1 MSKLIDITDKLNF
14 EEKPSVRVKNV
25 DLAINNDAVS
35 MLKVAALF
43 EDGNGK
49 SKDVIEMYHLLF
61 DESEREKIEKLK
73 LNMHDFN
80 ALISESAKIA
90 TGDLTDEGEVQTP
103 ATTCLMTLI

>member
-49 SKDVIEMYHLLF
+49 SKDVIKMYHLLF
-61 DESEREKIEKLK
+61 DESERKKIEKLQ
-73 LNMHDFN
+73 LNMHDFST
-80 ALISESAKIA
+80 LISESAKIVQ
-90 TGDLTDEGEVQTP
+90 GDLTDEGEAQTP
-103 ATTCLMTLI
+103 ATT

>member
-80 ALISESAKIA
+80 ALISESAKIS

-103 ATTCLMTLI
+103 ATT

>member
-73 LNMHDFN
+73 LNMHDFK
-80 ALISESAKIA
+80 ALISKSAKIA

-103 ATTCLMTLI
+103 ATT

>member
-80 ALISESAKIA
+80 ALISESTKIA
-90 TGDLTDEGEVQTP
+90 TGDLTDEGEAQTP
-103 ATTCLMTLI
+103 ATI

>member
-14 EEKPSVRVKNV
+14 KEKPSVRVKNV

-35 MLKVAALF
+35 MLKALF

-61 DESEREKIEKLK
+61 DESERKKIEKLQ

-80 ALISESAKIA
+80 VLISESAKIA
-90 TGDLTDEGEVQTP
+90 TGDLTDKGEAQTP
-103 ATTCLMTLI
+103 ATI

>member
-1 MSKLIDITDKLNF
+1 MSELKRLTLQ
-14 EEKPSVRVKNV
+14 S
-25 DLAINNDAVS
+25 NNDSVS

-61 DESEREKIEKLK
+61 DESEREKIEKLQ

-80 ALISESAKIA
+80 VLISESAKIA

-103 ATTCLMTLI
+103 ATT

>member
-1 MSKLIDITDKLNF
+1 MSKLIDITNKLNF
-14 EEKPSVRVKNV
+14 EEKPIVKVNDTELV
-25 DLAINNDAVS
+25 INNDAVS

-73 LNMHDFN
+73 LNMHDFST
-80 ALISESAKIA
+80 LISESAKIVQ
-90 TGDLTDEGEVQTP
+90 GDLTDEGEVQTP
-103 ATTCLMTLI
+103 ATT

>member
-61 DESEREKIEKLK
+61 EKLK

-90 TGDLTDEGEVQTP
+90 TGDLTDEGEAQTP
-103 ATTCLMTLI
+103 ATT

>member
-49 SKDVIEMYHLLF
+49 ICTILTSLSANLP
-61 DESEREKIEKLK
+61 KLQQ
-73 LNMHDFN
+73 
-80 ALISESAKIA
+80 AI
-90 TGDLTDEGEVQTP
+90 
-103 ATTCLMTLI
+103 

>member
-80 ALISESAKIA
+80 ALISESAIIA
-90 TGDLTDEGEVQTP
+90 SGDLTDEGEVQTP
-103 ATTCLMTLI
+103 ATT

>member
-49 SKDVIEMYHLLF
+49 DVIEMYHLLF

-80 ALISESAKIA
+80 VLISESAKIA
-90 TGDLTDEGEVQTP
+90 TGDLTDEGEAQTP
-103 ATTCLMTLI
+103 ATT

>member
-90 TGDLTDEGEVQTP
+90 TGDLTDEGKAQTP
-103 ATTCLMTLI
+103 ATT

>member
-14 EEKPSVRVKNV
+14 EEKPIVKV
-25 DLAINNDAVS
+25 KDTELIINNDAVS

-49 SKDVIEMYHLLF
+49 SKDVITMYHLLF
-61 DESEREKIEKLK
+61 EESERAKIEALK

-80 ALISESAKIA
+80 ALISESAAIVIDNA
-90 TGDLTDEGEVQTP
+90 SDEGEQATP
-103 ATTCLMTLI
+103 AMT

>member
-61 DESEREKIEKLK
+61 DESEREKIEKLQ

-80 ALISESAKIA
+80 VLISESAKIA
-90 TGDLTDEGEVQTP
+90 TGDLTDEGEVQNP
-103 ATTCLMTLI
+103 ATT

>member
-14 EEKPSVRVKNV
+14 EEKPIVKV
-25 DLAINNDAVS
+25 KETELVINNDAVS
-35 MLKVAALF
+35 MLKVAAIF

-49 SKDVIEMYHLLF
+49 SKDVTEMYHLLF

-90 TGDLTDEGEVQTP
+90 TGDLTDEGEAQTP
-103 ATTCLMTLI
+103 ATT

>member
-14 EEKPSVRVKNV
+14 EEKPIVKV
-25 DLAINNDAVS
+25 KDTELVINNDAVS

-49 SKDVIEMYHLLF
+49 SKDVITMYHLLF
-61 DESEREKIEKLK
+61 EESERAKIDALK
-73 LNMHDFN
+73 LNMHDFS
-80 ALISESAKIA
+80 AIISESAKIA

-103 ATTCLMTLI
+103 ATT

>member
-49 SKDVIEMYHLLF
+49 SKVVIEMYHLLF

-103 ATTCLMTLI
+103 ATT

>member
-73 LNMHDFN
+73 LNMHDVN

-103 ATTCLMTLI
+103 ATT

>member
-90 TGDLTDEGEVQTP
+90 TGDLTDEGEVQIP
-103 ATTCLMTLI
+103 ATT

>member
-35 MLKVAALF
+35 
-43 EDGNGK
+43 
-49 SKDVIEMYHLLF
+49 IEMYHLLF

-103 ATTCLMTLI
+103 ATT

>member
-61 DESEREKIEKLK
+61 DESEREKIEKLQ
-73 LNMHDFN
+73 LNIHDFST
-80 ALISESAKIA
+80 LISESAKIA
-90 TGDLTDEGEVQTP
+90 TGDLTDEGEAQTP
-103 ATTCLMTLI
+103 ATI

>member
-35 MLKVAALF
+35 ILKLAAIF

-49 SKDVIEMYHLLF
+49 NKDVIEMYHLLF
-61 DESEREKIEKLK
+61 DESEREKIEKLH
-73 LNMHDFN
+73 LNIHDFST
-80 ALISESAKIA
+80 LISESAKIVQ
-90 TGDLTDEGEVQTP
+90 GDLTDEGEAQTP
-103 ATTCLMTLI
+103 ATT

>member
-103 ATTCLMTLI
+103 STT

>member
-14 EEKPSVRVKNV
+14 EEKPSVRGKNV

-103 ATTCLMTLI
+103 ATT

>member
-90 TGDLTDEGEVQTP
+90 TGDLTDEGEAQPP
-103 ATTCLMTLI
+103 ATT

>member
-80 ALISESAKIA
+80 ALLSESAKIA

-103 ATTCLMTLI
+103 ATT

>member
-73 LNMHDFN
+73 LNMLDFN

-103 ATTCLMTLI
+103 ATT

>member
-14 EEKPSVRVKNV
+14 EEEPSVRVKNV

-90 TGDLTDEGEVQTP
+90 TGDLTDEGEAQTP
-103 ATTCLMTLI
+103 ATT

>member
-25 DLAINNDAVS
+25 DLANAVS

-80 ALISESAKIA
+80 VLISESAKIA
-90 TGDLTDEGEVQTP
+90 TGDLTDEGEAQTP
-103 ATTCLMTLI
+103 ATT

>member
-61 DESEREKIEKLK
+61 DESEREKIEKLQ

-80 ALISESAKIA
+80 VLISVSSKIA

-103 ATTCLMTLI
+103 ATT

>member
-90 TGDLTDEGEVQTP
+90 TGDLTDEGAVQTA
-103 ATTCLMTLI
+103 ATT

>member
-14 EEKPSVRVKNV
+14 EEKPSVRVKNF

-35 MLKVAALF
+35 ILKLAAIF

-90 TGDLTDEGEVQTP
+90 TGDLTDEGEAQTP
-103 ATTCLMTLI
+103 ATT

>member
-80 ALISESAKIA
+80 ALISESTKIVQ
-90 TGDLTDEGEVQTP
+90 GDLTDEGE
-103 ATTCLMTLI
+103 A

>member
-14 EEKPSVRVKNV
+14 EKKPSVRVKNV

-103 ATTCLMTLI
+103 ATT

>member
-80 ALISESAKIA
+80 ALINESVKIA
-90 TGDLTDEGEVQTP
+90 TGNLTDEGEAQTP
-103 ATTCLMTLI
+103 ATT

>member
-80 ALISESAKIA
+80 ALISESAKIP
-90 TGDLTDEGEVQTP
+90 TGDLTDEGEAQTP
-103 ATTCLMTLI
+103 ATT